1 MLGLGLLPVASG
13 SGATTHACGS
23 MHIAGRA
30 LDHVRATRVS
40 CAHAEQMLAHYH
52 ATGRGLRCEVTGDA
66 GPIAVR
72 CTAHVPAA
80 TGGRRRVEAVIT
92 YRLPECGDPGDC
104 GT

>member
-1 MLGLGLLPVASG
+1 
-13 SGATTHACGS
+13 
-23 MHIAGRA
+23 MHIAGRVI
-30 LDHVRATRVS
+30 DRVRATSVS
-40 CAHAEQMLAHYH
+40 CAQAEQMLVHYH

-80 TGGRRRVEAVIT
+80 AGGRRRVEAVIT